1 MAKVINMA
9 SSGRAKGLNSLRG
22 LTEREKEYAY
32 KLITILRHG
41 KVKRKALEESI
52 DVLYDYMN
60 YEKGKDG
67 KKKD

>member
-9 SSGRAKGLNSLRG
+9 SGRVKGLSLRG

-60 YEKGKDG
+60 YERGKDG

>member
-9 SSGRAKGLNSLRG
+9 SDCRAKGLNSLRG
-22 LTEREKEYAY
+22 LTEREKEYAC
-32 KLITILRHG
+32 KLIAVLRHG
-41 KVKRKALEESI
+41 GTKGKALVESI

-67 KKKD
+67 MKKD